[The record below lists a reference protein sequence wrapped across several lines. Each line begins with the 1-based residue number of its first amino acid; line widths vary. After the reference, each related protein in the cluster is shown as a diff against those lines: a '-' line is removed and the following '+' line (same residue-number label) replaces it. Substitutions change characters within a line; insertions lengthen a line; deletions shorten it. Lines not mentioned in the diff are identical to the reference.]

1 MSVNITFFRQR
12 RAHGLKGNLAGLGG
26 GGKYLPGDRGPVR
39 TGWVFYRAMLCFFC
53 KKLHGFLTT
62 DRRGSCEL
70 VSK

>member
-39 TGWVFYRAMLCFFC
+39 TGVGL
-53 KKLHGFLTT
+53 L
-62 DRRGSCEL
+62 
-70 VSK
+70 